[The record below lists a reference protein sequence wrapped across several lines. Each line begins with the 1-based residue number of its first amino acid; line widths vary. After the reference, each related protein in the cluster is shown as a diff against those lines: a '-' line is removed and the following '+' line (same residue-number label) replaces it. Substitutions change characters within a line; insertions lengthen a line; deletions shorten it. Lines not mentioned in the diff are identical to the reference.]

1 MSRMMIQAAVTMNQ
15 LQKQLDSVGHNIANS
30 DTAGYKSRETEFS
43 SLLYQQIDNLTHPA
57 NQTGRLTPDGLRVG
71 SGARVGSTNNNLNM
85 GAFKTTDR
93 ALDLALTNKNHMF
106 QVQVNRGAGAETL
119 YTRDGSFYLQRT
131 ENPNTLV
138 LATSDGHPVLGQ
150 NGPITITGDFDDI
163 RIQDNGAVYVR
174 RGEANE
180 MVGQLNIV
188 EAVRPHLLTAE
199 GNNFF
204 RLSDDAALN
213 YNANDIFAQVNMN
226 HSLVK
231 SGVLEQSNVDLSKEM
246 TDMITAQ
253 RSYQFNARTIT
264 MGEQMLGLIN
274 QLR

>member
-1 MSRMMIQAAVTMNQ
+1 
-15 LQKQLDSVGHNIANS
+15 
-30 DTAGYKSRETEFS
+30 F
-43 SLLYQQIDNLTHPA
+43 QQINNLTHEENA
-57 NQTGRLTPDGLRVG
+57 TGRLTPDGLRVG
-71 SGARVGSTNNNLNM
+71 AGARVSSTNNNLSA
-85 GAFKTTDR
+85 GAMKTTDR
-93 ALDLALTNKNHMF
+93 ALDVALTNKSHMF
-106 QVQVNRGAGAETL
+106 QVQVDRGAGAETL

-131 ENPNTLV
+131 PDENTLV

-150 NGPITITGDFDDI
+150 NGPITITGDIDDI
-163 RIQDNGAVYVR
+163 TIQDNGAVYVR
-174 RGEANE
+174 RGEASE
-180 MVGQLNIV
+180 MVGQLNVV
-188 EAVRPHLLTAE
+188 EVIRPHVLTGE

-204 RLSDDAALN
+204 RISDEDALGYNLN
-213 YNANDIFAQVNMN
+213 EIVQQVNPDEQI
-226 HSLVK
+226 LK